1 MCERELQKENK
12 KYETPV
18 KPKSQHNTISGKDMA
33 GTRSG
38 TRGRSK
44 SKRQG
49 STTPNKKK
57 TRTKSSSAK
66 SQRSKSRSKS
76 SAKSGFR
83 ARPRSDSTVE
93 QLPSTLSWRTPLF
106 AFTTDQIN
114 HEKLK
119 VAVREYKYVS
129 PKKTFLER
137 LYLNKFWDFL
147 AQLYPRWLAPNTI
160 TLVGYICFGIPVI
173 VSFAFG
179 YTQGDGA
186 CPNWWILLTLICQ
199 SIYQHADGSDGPQ
212 ARRLKCGSALGEL
225 VDHGADAIV
234 TGLFPYA
241 MAELTGLG
249 VDSPYFML
257 MLLGGFAAY
266 FTSNM
271 TLLHQ
276 EKQLFQDVDA
286 QEAQQAGQLFLL
298 VLYCYNVYNGIDGRG
313 LYQKTIIPF
322 PSFVPVAQQK
332 SIVDT
337 LIKGH
342 EYLGLPTDCS
352 TTSRN
357 PCFSAGENDGSMGVS
372 IAWFL
377 VAGSCISIWSNVAK
391 LVFTMLWYYARHG
404 LPVNEDGK
412 KVVFVGR
419 GVQNLWSQLIA
430 CKCFLALT
438 SRR

>member
-1 MCERELQKENK
+1 M
-12 KYETPV
+12 
-18 KPKSQHNTISGKDMA
+18 
-33 GTRSG
+33 
-38 TRGRSK
+38 
-44 SKRQG
+44 
-49 STTPNKKK
+49 
-57 TRTKSSSAK
+57 
-66 SQRSKSRSKS
+66 
-76 SAKSGFR
+76 
-83 ARPRSDSTVE
+83 
-93 QLPSTLSWRTPLF
+93 
-106 AFTTDQIN
+106 
-114 HEKLK
+114 
-119 VAVREYKYVS
+119 
-129 PKKTFLER
+129 
-137 LYLNKFWDFL
+137 
-147 AQLYPRWLAPNTI
+147 
-160 TLVGYICFGIPVI
+160 
-173 VSFAFG
+173 
-179 YTQGDGA
+179 
-186 CPNWWILLTLICQ
+186 
-199 SIYQHADGSDGPQ
+199 
-212 ARRLKCGSALGEL
+212 
-225 VDHGADAIV
+225 
-234 TGLFPYA
+234 
-241 MAELTGLG
+241 
-249 VDSPYFML
+249 
-257 MLLGGFAAY
+257 
-266 FTSNM
+266 
-271 TLLHQ
+271 
-276 EKQLFQDVDA
+276 DA

-352 TTSRN
+352 TTSHN
-357 PCFSAGENDGSMGVS
+357 PCFSTGENDGSIGVS